1 MPILPRFLIFSGDTG
16 DSLVTVLVTTKWLIS
31 LTLSAIFRLVTTVT
45 TEKHI
50 SIGEIYFFFGKKKKP
65 RALGGFCVGDSG
77 DKLYFIT

>member
-1 MPILPRFLIFSGDTG
+1 MPISPRFLIFTGDSG

-31 LTLSAIFRLVTTVT
+31 LTLSAIFRFVTTVT
-45 TEKHI
+45 TEKTY
-50 SIGEIYFFFGKKKKP
+50 IYRGDIFFFRKKKES